1 MTGASNREA
10 HSTAIKVAWIT
21 AAGVIVAAI
30 IAAVASFATSGGG
43 DGDAGSTPGAG
54 GGSMSMPATE
64 PTESVSEKPSE
75 AASPTKRAELAL
87 FIEPDSGE
95 GGSTATVSGEGF
107 RPSEGVR
114 ISFAL
119 PGDGSDGD
127 ALRDVKADD
136 SGAFSAEVTIP
147 SKNAFYGT
155 PLQEG
160 QIRMIAKGLTSER
173 TTDTYYT
180 ITLP

>member
-1 MTGASNREA
+1 M
-10 HSTAIKVAWIT
+10 
-21 AAGVIVAAI
+21 
-30 IAAVASFATSGGG
+30 
-43 DGDAGSTPGAG
+43 STPTA
-54 GGSMSMPATE
+54 E
-64 PTESVSEKPSE
+64 PTESADEKPSE

-87 FIEPDSGE
+87 VIEPDSGE
-95 GGSTATVSGEGF
+95 RGSTATVAGGGF
-107 RPSEGVR
+107 RPGEGVR

-119 PGDGSDGD
+119 PGNGSDGD
-127 ALRDVKADD
+127 AIRDVRADE

-155 PLQEG
+155 PLEEG